1 MKRRRNC
8 WIQICG
14 HECEKEERECRK
26 NVTMYDAK
34 PLLEKEVFALLKE
47 NGNFIKNC
55 TIMNDTL
62 AWDISGNRDSSRY
75 IDIDPDMLY
84 MLDAVKD
91 NVIL

>member
-1 MKRRRNC
+1 MCPK
-8 WIQICG
+8 II
-14 HECEKEERECRK
+14 HVAPTEEYTVYVYFEDNKIVC
-26 NVTMYDAK
+26 YDVK

-62 AWDISGNRDSSRY
+62 AWDISGNRDSSKC

-91 NVIL
+91 NVI